1 MSGLWAKI
9 KSFGRFVRQNIGII
23 AISLALAYMLV
34 TVFTVKD
41 KAKEQLLKSD
51 KAASYEVKPGDG
63 LFAIKGDALNNITHF
78 IVAGDAAFEGKT
90 VVVKLKDSRDVSI
103 YRDVGYEGFKA
114 YQEATLK
121 PFLDAH
127 PEVDFR
133 FMSGLTGVG
142 ERIGVV
148 NDPTELIASNRLG
161 DVTKSLLSTLGTV
174 LLFVGIFALLMFM
187 QNGALTNTIDKIDPK
202 DLTDSLDDLVG
213 LDDVKQELL
222 QLEDMI
228 ENRKLYRQYAVD
240 KPFNVMLTGPAGVG
254 KTKIARCLAKRLNVP
269 MYYASAASLQSG
281 YVGGGPRTL
290 KKLAKMASKHKR
302 AIIFLDE
309 AESILQS
316 RSSPQGLQNY
326 EKDTINTLLSL
337 LDGVK
342 SKDREVIWLVA
353 SNMDEHK
360 ISMDEA
366 MLRRFPL
373 KVGFRLP
380 NLEERKEI
388 LLRLVGKLEADKL
401 AKDIDLTHV
410 AGVTAGM
417 SPAILETL
425 VSRASL
431 MAVQAKDKVTQER
444 LLNAFERV
452 AVGLTDRA
460 TTNKMDEKRRVIAIH
475 EAGHFLMQ
483 VHSALTKKKGD
494 VSILRD
500 TLPVIKISTESV
512 SKLGALGFVLSKTE
526 DAPLMTRDEYEAQVL
541 HLYGGMANEEL
552 YNGLGGVTAG
562 AHNDIQKVTEIIT
575 LMIRDVGFY
584 QSAKLN
590 YGILAKSGLETDSLR
605 PSIENLS
612 SRLYHETV
620 SVLSSFRALTDT
632 MVEAL
637 MNDYVLTIDQAIPL
651 VEDFFTQ
658 RPELLA
664 GYTQQEVI
672 TAVEPELLKSA

>member
-9 KSFGRFVRQNIGII
+9 KSFGRFLRQNAGVLASALFCTFMI
-23 AISLALAYMLV
+23 AS
-34 TVFTVKD
+34 VFVF
-41 KAKEQLLKSD
+41 KEQSEAKLLQSD
-51 KAASYEVKPGDG
+51 KAATYAVKPGDG
-63 LFAIKGDALNNITHF
+63 LFALKGEALNNVSHV
-78 IVAGDAAFEGKT
+78 IVAGNAAFEGKS
-90 VVVKLKDSRDVSI
+90 VVIKLKDSRNVSI

-114 YQEATLK
+114 YQESTLT
-121 PFLDAH
+121 PFLATH
-127 PEVDFR
+127 PDVDFR
-133 FMSGLTGVG
+133 FMSGLDGVG
-142 ERIGVV
+142 ERIGVI

-161 DVTKSLLSTLGTV
+161 DLTRSLLSALGTI
-174 LLFVGIFALLMFM
+174 LLFVFIFSLLMFM
-187 QNGALTNTIDKIDPK
+187 QTGALTSTIDKIDPK
-202 DLTDSLDDLVG
+202 NLDDSLDDLVG
-213 LDDVKQELL
+213 LKDVKAELL
-222 QLEDMI
+222 QLEEMI
-228 ENRKLYRQYAVD
+228 KNRKLYREYAVD

-254 KTKIARCLAKRLNVP
+254 KTKIARCLAKRLNIP
-269 MYYASAASLQSG
+269 MFYASAASLQSG
-281 YVGGGPRTL
+281 YVGGGPRSL

-316 RSSPQGLQNY
+316 RAGNGLQNY

-360 ISMDEA
+360 MSMDEA
-366 MLRRFPL
+366 MLRRFQL
-373 KVGFRLP
+373 KVAFRLP

-388 LLRLVGKLEADKL
+388 LSRLVGKLESDKL
-401 AKDIDLTHV
+401 ADDIDLTHV

-431 MAVQAKDKVTQER
+431 MAVQAKDKVTQDR

-460 TTNKMDEKRRVIAIH
+460 TTAKMDEKRRVVAIH

-483 VHSALTKKKGD
+483 VHSALVKKKGN
-494 VSILRD
+494 LA
-500 TLPVIKISTESV
+500 TLGEALPVIKISTESV
-512 SKLGALGFVLSKTE
+512 SKLGALGFVLSKSE
-526 DAPLMTRDEYEAQVL
+526 DAPLMTRNEYEAEVL

-552 YNGLGGVTAG
+552 YHGVDGVTAG
-562 AHNDIQKVTEIIT
+562 AHNDIEKVTEILT

-590 YGILAKSGLETDSLR
+590 YGILAKSGLESDSLR
-605 PSIENLS
+605 PSIEGLS
-612 SRLYHETV
+612 SRLYREAV
-620 SVLSSFRALTDT
+620 GVLSSFRPLTDT
-632 MVEAL
+632 MVNAL
-637 MNDYVLTIDQAIPL
+637 MNDYVLTIEQAIPL
-651 VEDFFTQ
+651 VEAFFSE
-658 RPELLA
+658 RPELLIA
-664 GYTQQEVI
+664 YTGQSASIE
-672 TAVEPELLKSA
+672 AEPELLKTA

>member
-9 KSFGRFVRQNIGII
+9 KSFGRFLRQNVGVLASALFCTFMI
-23 AISLALAYMLV
+23 AS
-34 TVFTVKD
+34 VFVF
-41 KAKEQLLKSD
+41 KEQTEAKLLQSD
-51 KAASYEVKPGDG
+51 KAATYAVKPGDG
-63 LFAIKGDALNNITHF
+63 LFALKGEALNNVSHV
-78 IVAGDAAFEGKT
+78 IVAGDAAFEGKS
-90 VVVKLKDSRDVSI
+90 VVIKLKDSRNVSI

-114 YQEATLK
+114 YQESTLT
-121 PFLDAH
+121 PFLATH
-127 PEVDFR
+127 PDVDFR
-133 FMSGLTGVG
+133 FMSGLDGVG
-142 ERIGVV
+142 ERIGVI

-161 DVTKSLLSTLGTV
+161 DLTRSLLSALGTI
-174 LLFVGIFALLMFM
+174 LLFVFIFSLLMFM
-187 QNGALTNTIDKIDPK
+187 QTGALTSTIDKIDPK
-202 DLTDSLDDLVG
+202 NLDDSLDDLVG
-213 LDDVKQELL
+213 LKDVKAELL
-222 QLEDMI
+222 QLEEMI
-228 ENRKLYRQYAVD
+228 KNRKLYREYAVD

-254 KTKIARCLAKRLNVP
+254 KTKIARCLAKRLNIP
-269 MYYASAASLQSG
+269 MFYASAASLQSG
-281 YVGGGPRTL
+281 YVGGGPRSL

-316 RSSPQGLQNY
+316 RAGNGLQNY

-360 ISMDEA
+360 MSMDEA
-366 MLRRFPL
+366 MLRRLAL
-373 KVGFRLP
+373 KVAFRLP

-388 LLRLVGKLEADKL
+388 LSRLVGKLESDKL
-401 AKDIDLTHV
+401 AEDIDLTHV

-431 MAVQAKDKVTQER
+431 MAVQAKDKVTQDR

-460 TTNKMDEKRRVIAIH
+460 TTAKMDEKRRVVAIH

-483 VHSALTKKKGD
+483 VHSALVKKKGN
-494 VSILRD
+494 LA
-500 TLPVIKISTESV
+500 TLGEALPVIKISTESV
-512 SKLGALGFVLSKTE
+512 SKLGALGFVLSKSE
-526 DAPLMTRDEYEAQVL
+526 DAPLMTRNEYEAEVL

-552 YNGLGGVTAG
+552 YHGVDGVTAG
-562 AHNDIQKVTEIIT
+562 AHNDIEKVTEILT

-590 YGILAKSGLETDSLR
+590 YGILAKSGLESDSLR
-605 PSIENLS
+605 PSIEGLS
-612 SRLYHETV
+612 SRLYREAV
-620 SVLSSFRALTDT
+620 GVLSSFRPLTDT
-632 MVEAL
+632 MVNAL
-637 MNDYVLTIDQAIPL
+637 MNDYVLTIEQAIPL
-651 VEDFFTQ
+651 VEAFFSE
-658 RPELLA
+658 RPELLIA
-664 GYTQQEVI
+664 YTGQSASIE
-672 TAVEPELLKSA
+672 AESELLKTA

>member
-9 KSFGRFVRQNIGII
+9 KSFGRFLRKNAGVLASALFCTSII
-23 AISLALAYMLV
+23 ASAF
-34 TVFTVKD
+34 VF
-41 KAKEQLLKSD
+41 KEHTEAQLLQSD
-51 KAASYEVKPGDG
+51 KAATYEVKPGDG
-63 LFAIKGDALNNITHF
+63 LFTLKGEALNNVSHF
-78 IVAGDAAFEGKT
+78 IVAGDAAFEGKS
-90 VVVKLKDSRDVSI
+90 VVVKLKDSRNVSI
-103 YRDVGYEGFKA
+103 YRDVGYEGFKV
-114 YQEATLK
+114 YQESTLT
-121 PFLDAH
+121 PFLAAH
-127 PEVDFR
+127 PDVDFR
-133 FMSGLTGVG
+133 FMSGLGGVG
-142 ERIGVV
+142 ERIGVI

-161 DVTKSLLSTLGTV
+161 DLTRSLLGALGTI
-174 LLFVGIFALLMFM
+174 LLFVFIFSLLMFM
-187 QNGALTNTIDKIDPK
+187 QTGALTNTIDKIDPNNI
-202 DLTDSLDDLVG
+202 DDSLDDLVG
-213 LDDVKQELL
+213 LKDVKAELL

-228 ENRKLYRQYAVD
+228 KNRKLYREYAVD

-254 KTKIARCLAKRLNVP
+254 KTKIARCLAKRLNIP
-269 MYYASAASLQSG
+269 MFYASAASLQSG
-281 YVGGGPRTL
+281 YVGGGPRSL

-316 RSSPQGLQNY
+316 RTGNGLQNY

-353 SNMDEHK
+353 SNMNEHV

-366 MLRRFPL
+366 MLRRFQL
-373 KVGFRLP
+373 KVAFRLP

-388 LLRLVGKLEADKL
+388 LSRLVGKLESDKL
-401 AKDIDLTHV
+401 ADDIDLTHV

-431 MAVQAKDKVTQER
+431 MAVQAKDKVTQDR

-460 TTNKMDEKRRVIAIH
+460 TTAKMDEKRRVVAIH

-483 VHSALTKKKGD
+483 VHSALVKKKGD
-494 VSILRD
+494 LA
-500 TLPVIKISTESV
+500 TLGEALPVIKISTESV
-512 SKLGALGFVLSKTE
+512 SKLGALGFVLSKSE
-526 DAPLMTRDEYEAQVL
+526 DAPLMTRNEYEAQVL

-552 YNGLGGVTAG
+552 YHGMDGVTAG
-562 AHNDIQKVTEIIT
+562 AHNDIEKVTEILT

-590 YGILAKSGLETDSLR
+590 YGILAKSGLESDSLR
-605 PSIENLS
+605 PSIEGLS
-612 SRLYHETV
+612 SRLYREAV
-620 SVLSSFRALTDT
+620 GVLSSFRPLTDT
-632 MVEAL
+632 MVNAL

-651 VEDFFTQ
+651 VEAFFRE
-658 RPELLA
+658 RPELLIA
-664 GYTQQEVI
+664 YTGQSAAIE
-672 TAVEPELLKSA
+672 AESELLKTA

>member
-9 KSFGRFVRQNIGII
+9 KLFGRFLRQNAGVLASALFCTFMI
-23 AISLALAYMLV
+23 AS
-34 TVFTVKD
+34 VFVF
-41 KAKEQLLKSD
+41 KEQTEAKLLQSD
-51 KAASYEVKPGDG
+51 KAATYAVKPGDG
-63 LFAIKGDALNNITHF
+63 LFALKGEALNNVSHVV
-78 IVAGDAAFEGKT
+78 VAGDAAFEGKS
-90 VVVKLKDSRDVSI
+90 VVIKLKDSRNVSI

-114 YQEATLK
+114 YQESTLT
-121 PFLDAH
+121 PFLAAH
-127 PEVDFR
+127 PDVDFR
-133 FMSGLTGVG
+133 FMSGLDGVG
-142 ERIGVV
+142 ERIGVI

-161 DVTKSLLSTLGTV
+161 DLTRSLLSALGTI
-174 LLFVGIFALLMFM
+174 LLFVFIFSLLMFM
-187 QNGALTNTIDKIDPK
+187 QTGALTSTIDKIDPK
-202 DLTDSLDDLVG
+202 NLDDSLDDLVG
-213 LDDVKQELL
+213 LKDVKAELL
-222 QLEDMI
+222 QLEEMI
-228 ENRKLYRQYAVD
+228 KNRKLYREYAVD

-254 KTKIARCLAKRLNVP
+254 KTKIARCLAKRLNIP
-269 MYYASAASLQSG
+269 MFYASAASLQSG
-281 YVGGGPRTL
+281 YVGGGPRSL

-316 RSSPQGLQNY
+316 RAGNGLQNY

-360 ISMDEA
+360 MSMDEA
-366 MLRRFPL
+366 MLRRFQL
-373 KVGFRLP
+373 KVAFRLP

-388 LLRLVGKLEADKL
+388 LSRLVGKLESDKL
-401 AKDIDLTHV
+401 ADDIDLTHV

-431 MAVQAKDKVTQER
+431 MAVQAKDKVTQDR

-460 TTNKMDEKRRVIAIH
+460 TTAKMDEKRRVVAIH

-483 VHSALTKKKGD
+483 VHSALVKKKGN
-494 VSILRD
+494 LA
-500 TLPVIKISTESV
+500 TLGEALPVIKISTESV
-512 SKLGALGFVLSKTE
+512 SKLGALGFVLSKSE
-526 DAPLMTRDEYEAQVL
+526 DAPLMTRNEYEAEVL

-552 YNGLGGVTAG
+552 YHGVDGVTAG
-562 AHNDIQKVTEIIT
+562 AHNDIEKVTEILT

-590 YGILAKSGLETDSLR
+590 YGILAKSGLESDSLR
-605 PSIENLS
+605 PSIEGLS
-612 SRLYHETV
+612 SRLYREAV
-620 SVLSSFRALTDT
+620 GVLSSFRPLTDT
-632 MVEAL
+632 MVNAL
-637 MNDYVLTIDQAIPL
+637 MNDYVLTIEQAIPL
-651 VEDFFTQ
+651 VEAFFSE
-658 RPELLA
+658 RPELLIA
-664 GYTQQEVI
+664 YTGQSASIE
-672 TAVEPELLKSA
+672 AEPELLKTA

>member
-9 KSFGRFVRQNIGII
+9 KSFGRFLRQNAGVLASALFCTFMI
-23 AISLALAYMLV
+23 AS
-34 TVFTVKD
+34 VFVF
-41 KAKEQLLKSD
+41 KEQTEAKLLQSD
-51 KAASYEVKPGDG
+51 KAATYAVKPGDG
-63 LFAIKGDALNNITHF
+63 LFALKGEALNNVSHV
-78 IVAGDAAFEGKT
+78 IVAGDAAFEGKS
-90 VVVKLKDSRDVSI
+90 VVIKLKDSRNVSI

-114 YQEATLK
+114 YQESTLT
-121 PFLDAH
+121 PFLAAH
-127 PEVDFR
+127 PDVDFR
-133 FMSGLTGVG
+133 FMSGLDGVG
-142 ERIGVV
+142 ERIGVI

-161 DVTKSLLSTLGTV
+161 DLTRSLLSALGTI
-174 LLFVGIFALLMFM
+174 LLFVFIFSLLMFM
-187 QNGALTNTIDKIDPK
+187 QTGALTSTIDKIDPK
-202 DLTDSLDDLVG
+202 NLDDSLDDLVG
-213 LDDVKQELL
+213 LKDVKAELL
-222 QLEDMI
+222 QLEEMI
-228 ENRKLYRQYAVD
+228 KNRKLYREYAVD

-254 KTKIARCLAKRLNVP
+254 KTKIARCLAKRLNIP
-269 MYYASAASLQSG
+269 MFYASAASLQSG
-281 YVGGGPRTL
+281 YVGGGPRSL

-316 RSSPQGLQNY
+316 RAGNGLQNY

-360 ISMDEA
+360 MSMDEA
-366 MLRRFPL
+366 MLRRFQL
-373 KVGFRLP
+373 KVAFRLP

-388 LLRLVGKLEADKL
+388 LSRLVGKLESDKL
-401 AKDIDLTHV
+401 ADDIDLTHV

-431 MAVQAKDKVTQER
+431 MAVQAKGKVTQDR

-460 TTNKMDEKRRVIAIH
+460 TTAKMDEKRRVVAIH

-483 VHSALTKKKGD
+483 VHSALVKKKGN
-494 VSILRD
+494 LA
-500 TLPVIKISTESV
+500 TLGEALPVIKISTESV
-512 SKLGALGFVLSKTE
+512 SKLGALGFVLSKSE
-526 DAPLMTRDEYEAQVL
+526 DAPLMTRNEYEAEVL

-552 YNGLGGVTAG
+552 YHGVDGVTAG
-562 AHNDIQKVTEIIT
+562 AHNDIEKVTEILT

-590 YGILAKSGLETDSLR
+590 YGILAKSGLESDSLR
-605 PSIENLS
+605 PSIEGLS
-612 SRLYHETV
+612 SRLYREAV
-620 SVLSSFRALTDT
+620 GVLSSFRPLTDT
-632 MVEAL
+632 MVNAL
-637 MNDYVLTIDQAIPL
+637 MNDYVLTIERAIPL
-651 VEDFFTQ
+651 VEAFFSE
-658 RPELLA
+658 RPELLIA
-664 GYTQQEVI
+664 YTGQSASIE
-672 TAVEPELLKSA
+672 AEPELLKTA

>member
-1 MSGLWAKI
+1 MSI
-9 KSFGRFVRQNIGII
+9 
-23 AISLALAYMLV
+23 
-34 TVFTVKD
+34 KD
-41 KAKEQLLKSD
+41 KAESQLLKSD
-51 KAASYEVKPGDG
+51 KAATYEIKPGDG
-63 LFAIKGDALNNITHF
+63 LFAMKGDALNSISHF

-90 VVVKLKDSRDVSI
+90 VIVKLKDSRDVSI

-114 YQEATLK
+114 YQEATLN
-121 PFLDAH
+121 PFLAAH
-127 PEVDFR
+127 PDVDFR

-142 ERIGVV
+142 ERIGVI
-148 NDPTELIASNRLG
+148 NDPTDLIASNRLG
-161 DVTKSLLSTLGTV
+161 DMTKSLLSTLGTV
-174 LLFVGIFALLMFM
+174 LLFVGIFALMMFM
-187 QNGALTNTIDKIDPK
+187 QNGMLNNTIDKIDPK

-228 ENRKLYRQYAVD
+228 QNRKVYRQYAVD

-254 KTKIARCLAKRLNVP
+254 KTKIARCLAKRLDVP

-316 RSSPQGLQNY
+316 RTAGHGSLQNY

-360 ISMDEA
+360 IAMDEA
-366 MLRRFPL
+366 MLRRFQL

-380 NLEERKEI
+380 NLDERKEI
-388 LLRLVGKLEADKL
+388 LSRLVSKLESDKL
-401 AKDIDLTHV
+401 ADDIDLTHV

-431 MAVQAKDKVTQER
+431 MAVQAKDKVTQDR
-444 LLNAFERV
+444 LLSAFERV

-460 TTNKMDEKRRVIAIH
+460 TTDKMDEKRRVIAIH

-483 VHSALTKKKGD
+483 VHSALVKKKGD
-494 VSILRD
+494 LSTLREA
-500 TLPVIKISTESV
+500 LPVIKISTESV

-526 DAPLMTRDEYEAQVL
+526 DAPLMTRNEYEAQVL

-552 YNGLGGVTAG
+552 YHGLEGVTAG
-562 AHNDIQKVTEIIT
+562 AHNDIEKVTQILT

-590 YGILAKSGLETDSLR
+590 YAILSKSGLETDSLR
-605 PSIENLS
+605 PSIEQLS
-612 SRLYHETV
+612 SRLYRETV
-620 SVLSSFRALTDT
+620 SVLSCFRALTDV
-632 MVEAL
+632 MVTAL
-637 MNDYVLTIDQAIPL
+637 MNDYVLTIEQAIPM
-651 VEDFFTQ
+651 VEAFFEE
-658 RPELLA
+658 RPEQLTR
-664 GYTQQEVI
+664 YTEQAPVAVIEQEHLK
-672 TAVEPELLKSA
+672 TA

>member
-9 KSFGRFVRQNIGII
+9 KSFGRFLRKNFGVLASALFCTFMI
-23 AISLALAYMLV
+23 AS
-34 TVFTVKD
+34 VFVF
-41 KAKEQLLKSD
+41 KEQTEAQLLQSD
-51 KAASYEVKPGDG
+51 KAATYEVKPGDG
-63 LFAIKGDALNNITHF
+63 LFTLKGEALNNVSHF
-78 IVAGDAAFEGKT
+78 IVAGDAAFEGKS
-90 VVVKLKDSRDVSI
+90 VVVKLKDSRNVSI
-103 YRDVGYEGFKA
+103 YRDVGYEGFKV
-114 YQEATLK
+114 YQESTLT
-121 PFLDAH
+121 PFLAAH
-127 PEVDFR
+127 PDVDFR
-133 FMSGLTGVG
+133 FMSGLGGVG
-142 ERIGVV
+142 ERIGVI

-161 DVTKSLLSTLGTV
+161 DLTRSLLGALGTI
-174 LLFVGIFALLMFM
+174 LLFVFIFSLLMFM
-187 QNGALTNTIDKIDPK
+187 QTGALTNTIDKIDPK
-202 DLTDSLDDLVG
+202 NIDDSLDDLVG
-213 LDDVKQELL
+213 LKDVKAELL

-228 ENRKLYRQYAVD
+228 KNRKLYREYAVD

-254 KTKIARCLAKRLNVP
+254 KTKIARCLAKRLNIP
-269 MYYASAASLQSG
+269 MFYASAASLQSG
-281 YVGGGPRTL
+281 YVGGGPRSL

-316 RSSPQGLQNY
+316 RTGNGLQNY

-353 SNMDEHK
+353 SNMNEHV

-366 MLRRFPL
+366 MLRRFQL
-373 KVGFRLP
+373 KVAFRLP

-388 LLRLVGKLEADKL
+388 LSRLVGKMESDKL
-401 AKDIDLTHV
+401 ADDIDLTHV

-431 MAVQAKDKVTQER
+431 MAVQAKDKVTQDR

-460 TTNKMDEKRRVIAIH
+460 TTAKMDEKRRVVAIH

-483 VHSALTKKKGD
+483 VHSALVKKKGD
-494 VSILRD
+494 L
-500 TLPVIKISTESV
+500 TTLGEALPVIKISTESV
-512 SKLGALGFVLSKTE
+512 SKLGALGFVLSKSE
-526 DAPLMTRDEYEAQVL
+526 DAPLMTRNEYEAQVL

-552 YNGLGGVTAG
+552 YHGMDGVTAG
-562 AHNDIQKVTEIIT
+562 AHNDIEKVTEILT

-590 YGILAKSGLETDSLR
+590 YGILAKSGLESDSLR
-605 PSIENLS
+605 PSIEGLS
-612 SRLYHETV
+612 SRLYREAV
-620 SVLSSFRALTDT
+620 GVLSSFRPLTDT
-632 MVEAL
+632 MVNAL

-651 VEDFFTQ
+651 VEAFFNE
-658 RPELLA
+658 RPELLIA
-664 GYTQQEVI
+664 YTGQAAAIEG
-672 TAVEPELLKSA
+672 ESELLKTA

>member
-9 KSFGRFVRQNIGII
+9 KLFGRFLRQNAGVLASALFCTFMI
-23 AISLALAYMLV
+23 AS
-34 TVFTVKD
+34 VFVF
-41 KAKEQLLKSD
+41 KEQTEAKLLQSD
-51 KAASYEVKPGDG
+51 KAATYAVKPGDG
-63 LFAIKGDALNNITHF
+63 LFALKGEALNNVSHVV
-78 IVAGDAAFEGKT
+78 VAGDAAFEGKS
-90 VVVKLKDSRDVSI
+90 VVIKLKDSRNVSI

-114 YQEATLK
+114 YQESTLT
-121 PFLDAH
+121 PFLAAH
-127 PEVDFR
+127 PDVDFR
-133 FMSGLTGVG
+133 FMSGLDGVG
-142 ERIGVV
+142 ERIGVI

-161 DVTKSLLSTLGTV
+161 DLTRSLLSALGTI
-174 LLFVGIFALLMFM
+174 LLFVFIFSLLMFM
-187 QNGALTNTIDKIDPK
+187 QTGALTSTIDKIDPK
-202 DLTDSLDDLVG
+202 NLDDSLDDLVG
-213 LDDVKQELL
+213 LKDVKAELL
-222 QLEDMI
+222 QLEEMI
-228 ENRKLYRQYAVD
+228 KNRKLYREYAVD

-254 KTKIARCLAKRLNVP
+254 KTKIARCLAKRLNIP
-269 MYYASAASLQSG
+269 MFYASAASLQSG
-281 YVGGGPRTL
+281 YVGGGPRSL

-316 RSSPQGLQNY
+316 RAGNGLQNY

-360 ISMDEA
+360 MSMDEA
-366 MLRRFPL
+366 MLRRFQL
-373 KVGFRLP
+373 KVAFRLP

-388 LLRLVGKLEADKL
+388 LSRLVGKLESDKL
-401 AKDIDLTHV
+401 ADDIDLTHV

-431 MAVQAKDKVTQER
+431 MAVQAKGKVTQDR

-460 TTNKMDEKRRVIAIH
+460 TTAKMDEKRRVVAIH

-483 VHSALTKKKGD
+483 VHSALVKKKGN
-494 VSILRD
+494 LA
-500 TLPVIKISTESV
+500 TLGEALPVIKISTESV
-512 SKLGALGFVLSKTE
+512 SKLGALGFVLSKSE
-526 DAPLMTRDEYEAQVL
+526 DAPLMTRNEYEAEVL

-552 YNGLGGVTAG
+552 YHGVDGVTAG
-562 AHNDIQKVTEIIT
+562 AHNDIEKVTEILT

-590 YGILAKSGLETDSLR
+590 YGILVKSGLESDSLR
-605 PSIENLS
+605 PSIEGLS
-612 SRLYHETV
+612 SRLYREAV
-620 SVLSSFRALTDT
+620 GVLSSFRPLTDT
-632 MVEAL
+632 MVNAL
-637 MNDYVLTIDQAIPL
+637 MNDYVLTIEQAIPL
-651 VEDFFTQ
+651 VEAFFSE
-658 RPELLA
+658 RPELLIA
-664 GYTQQEVI
+664 YTGQSASIE
-672 TAVEPELLKSA
+672 AEPELLKTA